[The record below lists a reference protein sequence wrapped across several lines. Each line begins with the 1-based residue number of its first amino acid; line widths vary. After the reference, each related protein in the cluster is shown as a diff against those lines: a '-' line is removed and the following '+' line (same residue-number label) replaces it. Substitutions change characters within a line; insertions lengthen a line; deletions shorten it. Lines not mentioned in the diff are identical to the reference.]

1 MSDLYLYNPD
11 ICDGDFCPQD
21 CKRCYKR
28 EKAEE
33 AAYEEIEEW
42 HGPGL
47 LEPGSKETRYRPLK
61 RPERNKA

>member
-21 CKRCYKR
+21 CDRCYKR

-33 AAYEEIEEW
+33 AAYEE
-42 HGPGL
+42 PDDSQ
-47 LEPGSKETRYRPLK
+47 LEMGFDPYSGSYSYDC
-61 RPERNKA
+61 